1 MGVLHGGYHPLFGRD
16 RIDIDKEKGAVLAMS
31 SFILASA
38 SPRRR
43 ELLKSMGFDF
53 TVTPSGVDERFLE
66 GESVGEHV
74 LRLSREKAL
83 TVACDNPESW
93 VLGADT
99 IVIIDGEVL
108 GKPGSKEE
116 AREMILRL
124 SGREHRVLTGFSVVR
139 TSANVVRSD
148 LVESSVFF
156 KEVSRDELE
165 WYIDTDEPYDKAG
178 GYAVQGKAASFVKE
192 IRGSHTNVIGLPLSE
207 VVAALKEV
215 GAISF

>member
-1 MGVLHGGYHPLFGRD
+1 MASL
-16 RIDIDKEKGAVLAMS
+16 
-31 SFILASA
+31 FILASA

-53 TVTPSGVDERFLE
+53 TVITSGVDEKFLE
-66 GESVGEHV
+66 GESVREHV
-74 LRLSREKAL
+74 LRLSREKA
-83 TVACDNPESW
+83 VAIADRNPEAW

-99 IVIIDGEVL
+99 IVVIDGELL
-108 GKPGSKEE
+108 GKPKSKQE
-116 AREMILRL
+116 AREMIMRL
-124 SGREHRVLTGFSVVR
+124 SGKEHRVLTGFSVVR
-139 TSANVVRSD
+139 TSVNVVKSG

-156 KEVSRDELE
+156 TEVPEDELE
-165 WYIDTDEPYDKAG
+165 WYIGTEEPYDKAG
-178 GYAVQGKAASFVKE
+178 GYAVQGKAAAFVKE

>member
-1 MGVLHGGYHPLFGRD
+1 MLP
-16 RIDIDKEKGAVLAMS
+16 

-43 ELLKSMGFDF
+43 ELLKSMGFEF
-53 TVTPSGVDERFLE
+53 TVITSGVDEKFLE
-66 GESVGEHV
+66 GESVRQHV
-74 LRLSREKAL
+74 LRLSKEKAFA
-83 TVACDNPESW
+83 VAERNPGAW

-99 IVIIDGEVL
+99 VVVIDGELL
-108 GKPGSKEE
+108 GKPRSKKE
-116 AREMILRL
+116 AREMLLRL
-124 SGREHRVLTGFSVVR
+124 SGKEHRVLTGFSVVR
-139 TSANVVRSD
+139 TSVNVVKSG

-156 KEVSRDELE
+156 KEVSKDELE
-165 WYIDTDEPYDKAG
+165 WYIATEEPYDKAG

>member
-1 MGVLHGGYHPLFGRD
+1 
-16 RIDIDKEKGAVLAMS
+16 MS

-83 TVACDNPESW
+83 AVACNNPESW

-116 AREMILRL
+116 ARKMILRL

-165 WYIDTDEPYDKAG
+165 WYIDTEEPYDKAG

>member
-1 MGVLHGGYHPLFGRD
+1 MP
-16 RIDIDKEKGAVLAMS
+16 

-38 SPRRR
+38 SPRRQ

-53 TVTPSGVDERFLE
+53 DVIPSGVDEKFLE
-66 GESVGEHV
+66 GESVNDHV
-74 LRLSREKAL
+74 LRLSREKSLA
-83 TVACDNPESW
+83 VARSNPDAW

-99 IVIIDGEVL
+99 IVVIDGDHL
-108 GKPGSKEE
+108 GKPASKKE
-116 AREMILRL
+116 AREMLLRL
-124 SGREHRVLTGFSVVR
+124 SGKKHRVLTGFSVVR
-139 TSANVVRSD
+139 TSVNVVKSD

-156 KEVSRDELE
+156 KEVSADELE
-165 WYIDTDEPYDKAG
+165 WYIGTEEPYDKAG

>member
-1 MGVLHGGYHPLFGRD
+1 
-16 RIDIDKEKGAVLAMS
+16 MS
-31 SFILASA
+31 PSFILASA

-43 ELLKSMGFDF
+43 ELLRSMGFDF
-53 TVTPSGVDERFLE
+53 VVIPSGVDEKFLE
-66 GESVGEHV
+66 GESVREHV

-83 TVACDNPESW
+83 AVADGNPGAW

-99 IVIIDGEVL
+99 IVVIDDEVL
-108 GKPGSKEE
+108 GKPGSKKE
-116 AREMILRL
+116 AREMLMRL
-124 SGREHRVLTGFSVVR
+124 SGEKHRVLTGFSVVR
-139 TSANVVRSD
+139 TSANVVKSG

-156 KEVSRDELE
+156 KVVSGDELE
-165 WYIDTDEPYDKAG
+165 WYIGTEEPYDKAG
-178 GYAVQGKAASFVKE
+178 GYAVQGRAASFVKE

>member
-1 MGVLHGGYHPLFGRD
+1 
-16 RIDIDKEKGAVLAMS
+16 MS
-31 SFILASA
+31 PSFILASA

-53 TVTPSGVDERFLE
+53 TVIPSGVDEKFLE
-66 GESVGEHV
+66 GESVNEHV

-83 TVACDNPESW
+83 AIADRNPEAW

-99 IVIIDGEVL
+99 VVIIDTEVL

-116 AREMILRL
+116 AREMLMRL
-124 SGREHRVLTGFSVVR
+124 SGKKHKVLTGFSVVR
-139 TSANVVRSD
+139 TSVNVVKSD

-156 KEVSRDELE
+156 KEVSSDELE
-165 WYIDTDEPYDKAG
+165 WYIDTEEPYDKAG

>member
-1 MGVLHGGYHPLFGRD
+1 MY
-16 RIDIDKEKGAVLAMS
+16 S

-53 TVTPSGVDERFLE
+53 TVIPSGVDEKFFE
-66 GESVGEHV
+66 GESVSQHV
-74 LRLSREKAL
+74 MRLSREKAL
-83 TVACDNPESW
+83 AVADRNPEAW

-99 IVIIDGEVL
+99 IVVIDGEVL
-108 GKPGSKEE
+108 GKPGSKKK
-116 AREMILRL
+116 AREMILQL
-124 SGREHRVLTGFSVVR
+124 SGKNHRVLTGFSVVR
-139 TSANVVRSD
+139 TSVNVVKSG

-156 KEVSRDELE
+156 KEVSADELE
-165 WYIDTDEPYDKAG
+165 WYIATEEPYDKAG